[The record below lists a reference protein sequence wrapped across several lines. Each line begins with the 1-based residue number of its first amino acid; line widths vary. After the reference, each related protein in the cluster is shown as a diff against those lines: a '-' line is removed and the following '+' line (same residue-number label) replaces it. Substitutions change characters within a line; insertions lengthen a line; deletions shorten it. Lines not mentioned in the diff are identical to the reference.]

1 MSNIPT
7 PHIGCEDKSLV
18 ADLVLMPGD
27 PLRAKF
33 IADKYLEDVVQFN
46 AVRNVLGYTGT
57 YNGRRISVM
66 ASGMGMPSIGIYAY
80 ELYKYYDVKTIIR
93 IGSCGGYTP
102 DLNLYDIILVDKC
115 YTDSNYAV
123 VFNNDYDDY
132 AYPTESVVDALEASA
147 EELGIKYEKCC
158 IHSSDLFY
166 HLEKSYLDDVKGR
179 GCKAV
184 EMESFA
190 LFTIAK
196 ALNKN
201 AGCLLTVS
209 DSFCYEEEMSPEERE
224 TKFTAMIEMALN
236 INL

>member
-7 PHIGCEDKSLV
+7 PHIGCNDKEMI
-18 ADLVLMPGD
+18 ADTVLMPGD
-27 PLRAKF
+27 PLRAKY
-33 IADKYLEDVVQFN
+33 IADNYLEDVVQFN
-46 AVRNVLGYTGT
+46 AVRGALGYTGV
-57 YNGRRISVM
+57 YNGRKISVM

-80 ELYKYYDVKTIIR
+80 ELFKFFDVKTIIR
-93 IGSCGGYTP
+93 IGSCGGYLP
-102 DLNLYDIILVDKC
+102 ELKLYDIILVDKC

-132 AYPTESVVDALEASA
+132 AYPTESVVEALETSA
-147 EELGIKYEKCC
+147 NELGIKYEKCC

-166 HLEKSYLDDVKGR
+166 HLEKSYLDDVKAR

-196 ALNKN
+196 ALNKS
-201 AGCLLTVS
+201 AACLLTVS
-209 DSFCYEEEMSPEERE
+209 DSLCYSEEMTPEERE
-224 TKFTAMIEMALN
+224 TKFTEMIEIALN
-236 INL
+236 TKL